1 MTLVQIVRIPAEGV
15 AAFREFESHVLPIMP
30 RYGGRLERRL
40 HSDDGTVEVHI
51 VSFPSAEA
59 LERYTSDPDRVRH
72 LPLRDA
78 SGASSELI
86 EVTDVDSTERPGDL
100 A

>member
-1 MTLVQIVRIPAEGV
+1 MTLVQIVRIPPQGV
-15 AAFREFESHVLPIMP
+15 AAFQEFESHVLPIMP

-40 HSDDGTVEVHI
+40 RNADGTVEVHV

-59 LERYTSDPDRVRH
+59 LERYTNDPDRQRH

-78 SGASSELI
+78 SGASTELI
-86 EVTDVDSTERPGDL
+86 EVTDADSAEAARDL